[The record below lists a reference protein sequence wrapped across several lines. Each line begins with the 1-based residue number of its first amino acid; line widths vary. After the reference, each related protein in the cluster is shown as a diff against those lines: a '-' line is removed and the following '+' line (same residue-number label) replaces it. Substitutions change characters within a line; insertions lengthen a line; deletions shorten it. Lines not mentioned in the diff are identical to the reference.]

1 MFLFLDL
8 KKHWLFQ
15 VKARTDGKAK
25 KEISS
30 EDIYSTHLIPISKDE
45 FTVHTSHSIDDI
57 YVKLINLS
65 SFDDFFIK
73 FTWLRKKKK
82 HHLQFL

>member
-30 EDIYSTHLIPISKDE
+30 EDIYSIHLIPISKDE
-45 FTVHTSHSIDDI
+45 LTVHTSHSIDDI
-57 YVKLINLS
+57 HVNLINLS
-65 SFDDFFIK
+65 SSGHFF
-73 FTWLRKKKK
+73 
-82 HHLQFL
+82 H